1 MFFPPRRILLFTLLV
16 FVLTTSSLHTQ
27 SWGWKN
33 PAAGS
38 GFIYDIEFLGG
49 SRWIKGGEAGA
60 MFLSTDDGTT
70 WSQVFNPMG
79 NRAVEDIF
87 QLSSDILF
95 AAGYGFLETEPVRII
110 KSTDSGNSWNT
121 VYSGSHSG
129 EKMWAFSED
138 VFLLL
143 LSGGGLVRT
152 TDGGVT
158 FSDNIYMGAS
168 DNFNEL
174 FFVDSQTGF
183 ASGSLG
189 YLAKTTDG
197 GQSWNAVFADLN
209 AGFNCLWFTD
219 SQTGYFGSNF
229 GRIIKTTN
237 GGQTFSVYETGT
249 NDLISDI
256 VFHDNTTGY
265 AAGMFGVVYRTTNGG
280 LTWVKE
286 SEQASQ
292 FYDIYAVKVKSSGVA
307 IAAEAYGNLIKRNN
321 SSDWFFL
328 QHTPSGSVTS
338 IDWADSLKG
347 FATMSTGHLLR
358 TSDGGETWSSVIM
371 REGIY
376 ADKVIFANQTQ
387 GTLFIGADSAFY
399 TSNGGNTWSIFAL
412 PEGTFSIAEAYF
424 PDNQTGY
431 AVGLAGTVLKTT
443 NGGASW
449 FSLPMAQGVNL
460 DDVFFLT
467 PQKGFV
473 TAYFGGTYRT
483 TNGGSSWQ
491 LISGLEGAA
500 ISISFPTPQVGYSIG
515 APGYAFKTTDGGD
528 TWSAITVPS
537 NNHLSVEFLTEETG
551 YAAGGTGYIYKTTNG
566 GASWEL
572 ERAGIGTLD
581 QTVYDLDLN
590 PDGGLWAVTAFGGIL
605 KQIESGTSP
614 IGLSLLSPENLA
626 ANQPLKILFTWR
638 AFSSAESYILHYS
651 PAADFSDTVT
661 VISATDTFY
670 QMPDELLEF
679 GARYYWK
686 VRPVVSGA
694 PLSFSDVWSFGTYNP
709 PIHLGD
715 VDLNSLVQAYDAGI
729 ILQSL
734 VSALSL
740 NKQQKRNAN
749 VTTDATI
756 SAFDASVIL
765 RFITGLVDS
774 LPYAESSVTQA
785 KLYTSAPEYISDSI
799 ARFTIYAHQP
809 EDIYS
814 LDASFLITGTGWKTE
829 SAVLTSQNSLVSSAQ
844 IEGGYALS
852 VAGSSPLWSDLS
864 LPLGYVYALKQSSN
878 AADPVLSITYRFN
891 EEAFTEY
898 LSSGTTNNS
907 GHSEISEFILYQ
919 NYPNP
924 FNPSTSV
931 RFTLPEAA
939 GVRAEVFDILGRITD
954 VLADSR
960 MEAGTHTL
968 HFRPQNAATGIYY
981 LRITAG
987 SIQKFIKMSYI
998 K

>member
-1 MFFPPRRILLFTLLV
+1 MPFPPYRILLFSLLV
-16 FVLTTSSLHTQ
+16 FILTAPSLHTQ

-38 GFIYDIEFLGG
+38 GFIYDIEYLGG

-60 MFLSTDDGTT
+60 IFLSTDDGTT

-605 KQIESGTSP
+605 KKTGTEVTAVQTLISPSNMSSGLPLMLLFQWNPFPDAEYYQI
-614 IGLSLLSPENLA
+614 
-626 ANQPLKILFTWR
+626 Q
-638 AFSSAESYILHYS
+638 YS
-651 PAADFSDTVT
+651 VYPDFSDSITEL
-661 VISATDTFY
+661 ISTFTFY
-670 QMPDELLEF
+670 QMIDEQLDF
-679 GARYYWK
+679 AWRYYWR
-686 VRPVVSGA
+686 VRPVRFGVLQA
-694 PLSFSDVWSFGTYNP
+694 FSETWWFDTYNP
-709 PIHLGD
+709 PLFPGD
-715 VDLNSLVQAYDAGI
+715 VDLNSAVQSYDASM
-729 ILQSL
+729 ILRHIVAAVL
-734 VSALSL
+734 I

-749 VTTDATI
+749 VTTNELIT
-756 SAFDASVIL
+756 SFDASVVL
-765 RFITGLVDS
+765 RYITGLVTS
-774 LPYAESSVTQA
+774 LPFAETNATPARFHFLNHQPVNDTVSVIPLRLADAAGIFSLDLLTLAGDGMRIDSIRLKSANAMKAEKAGSQKAGIALAGSAPFWQDYSGEAVWIYITHPHGLSPQLRISYQFNESGEHTIIYGSPSSVDV
-785 KLYTSAPEYISDSI
+785 TSVPDE
-799 ARFTIYAHQP
+799 F
-809 EDIYS
+809 S
-814 LDASFLITGTGWKTE
+814 LL
-829 SAVLTSQNSLVSSAQ
+829 
-844 IEGGYALS
+844 
-852 VAGSSPLWSDLS
+852 
-864 LPLGYVYALKQSSN
+864 
-878 AADPVLSITYRFN
+878 
-891 EEAFTEY
+891 
-898 LSSGTTNNS
+898 
-907 GHSEISEFILYQ
+907 Q

-924 FNPSTSV
+924 FNPETIIRFSLAQEGFTEV
-931 RFTLPEAA
+931 RIY
-939 GVRAEVFDILGRITD
+939 DILGNE
-954 VLADSR
+954 LN
-960 MEAGTHTL
+960 
-968 HFRPQNAATGIYY
+968 RPVYGILKSGRHEIRFNGSSYPSGIYFCE
-981 LRITAG
+981 LRSG
-987 SIQKFIKMSYI
+987 GKRSFIKMMLVR
-998 K
+998 